1 MNARLLL
8 ILLLLPVVAFAA
20 GHDVKLSDSDN
31 LKIAALEALMSA
43 PPEKAMPLIDKVLA
57 GNHSTEVKERA
68 LFILSQIDDPEA
80 TELLVDAARNGS
92 GEYRLEA
99 LRMIGISG
107 NADAMAGLT
116 EIYAAGDADVR
127 EAVLEAYLIADD
139 ADAVYQIALNS
150 DSPEEFGEAVEMLGA
165 MGATEQ
171 LRALQGKNGMSE
183 ELIDAYM
190 IAGDVE
196 TLLELARDSSDTNRQ
211 AQAVEGLAIA
221 GGDEV
226 RPYLMSIYR
235 DATHEDVKEAAL
247 DAMLIADYDEGL
259 LELYRESQDPAEKR
273 ELLEMLVVMDS
284 EAVWD
289 LIDAAL
295 DEQ

>member
-1 MNARLLL
+1 MKHIRIIPLVLMVALTAS
-8 ILLLLPVVAFAA
+8 VAFAQTDDREA
-20 GHDVKLSDSDN
+20 
-31 LKIAALEALMSA
+31 LKISALEALMAA
-43 PPEKAMPLIDKVLA
+43 PSERALPIVKKVLE
-57 GNHSTEVKERA
+57 GDGSNELKERA

-80 TELLVDAARNGS
+80 TELLIDAARNGS

-107 NADAMAGLT
+107 NEDAMARLT

-139 ADAVYQIALNS
+139 ADAVYQIALNTES
-150 DSPEEFGEAVEMLGA
+150 ADEFGEAVEMLGA

-171 LRALQGKNGMSE
+171 LRALQGKSGMSE
-183 ELIDAYM
+183 ELIEAYM

-196 TLLELARDSSDTNRQ
+196 TLMELARDSSDPERQ
-211 AQAVEGLAIA
+211 AQAVQGLAIA

-226 RPYLMSIYR
+226 HAYLMSIYR
-235 DATHEDVKEAAL
+235 DANHEDVKEASL
-247 DAMLIADYDEGL
+247 DAMLIAGYDEGV

-284 EAVWD
+284 DSVWD

-295 DEQ
+295 DQ

>member
-1 MNARLLL
+1 MKHIRIIPLVL
-8 ILLLLPVVAFAA
+8 IVALTASVAFAQNDDREA
-20 GHDVKLSDSDN
+20 
-31 LKIAALEALMSA
+31 LKISALEALMAA
-43 PPEKAMPLIDKVLA
+43 PSERALPIVKKVLE
-57 GNHSTEVKERA
+57 GDGSDELKERA

-80 TELLVDAARNGS
+80 TELLIDAATSGS

-139 ADAVYQIALNS
+139 ADAVYQIARNA
-150 DSPEEFGEAVEMLGA
+150 DSPDEFGEAVEMLGA
-165 MGATEQ
+165 MDATDQ
-171 LRALQGKNGMSE
+171 LRALRSESGMSE
-183 ELIDAYM
+183 ELIEAYM

-196 TLLELARDSSDTNRQ
+196 TLRELAQDSSDPEQQ

-221 GGDEV
+221 GGDEI
-226 RPYLMSIYR
+226 RPYLMSVYR

-247 DAMLIADYDEGL
+247 DAMLIADYDEGV

-295 DEQ
+295 DDQ

>member
-1 MNARLLL
+1 MKHIRIIPLVL
-8 ILLLLPVVAFAA
+8 IVALTASVAFAQNDDREA
-20 GHDVKLSDSDN
+20 
-31 LKIAALEALMSA
+31 LKISALEALMAA
-43 PPEKAMPLIDKVLA
+43 PSERALPIVKKVLE
-57 GNHSTEVKERA
+57 GDGSDELKERA

-80 TELLVDAARNGS
+80 TELLIDAARGGS

-139 ADAVYQIALNS
+139 ADSVYQIALNA
-150 DSPEEFGEAVEMLGA
+150 DSPDEFGDAVEMLGA
-165 MGATEQ
+165 MGATDK
-171 LRALQGKNGMSE
+171 LRALRSESGMSE
-183 ELIDAYM
+183 ELIEAYM

-196 TLLELARDSSDTNRQ
+196 TLRELAQDSSDPEQQ
-211 AQAVEGLAIA
+211 AKAIEGLAIA

-235 DATHEDVKEAAL
+235 DATRGDVKDSAL
-247 DAMLIADYDEGL
+247 DAMLIAGYDEGV

-295 DEQ
+295 DDQ